1 MSVPSRLP
9 AAIQAF
15 GVERTLRPN
24 QVLFRM
30 KGAAEGLYEVVSGK
44 LRLLRRDAIAG
55 EETVSI
61 ATAGDLIGQ
70 GSLGSD
76 VYHCEAVALAKSRVR
91 LYRKAV
97 VLAEVERNPESARQ
111 LITMLAAEVM
121 SLRTCLQLRAI
132 RNARDRVRSYLR
144 LSANAESR
152 TVALPGTVKDLASY
166 LGLTHEAL
174 YRTLAKMVSD
184 GEIKKSR
191 SGITIRNLP
200 TGRISEASSAGFS
213 LR

>member
-30 KGAAEGLYEVVSGK
+30 KGAAEGLYEVLSGK
-44 LRLLRRDAIAG
+44 LRLLRRDAVAG

-70 GSLGSD
+70 GALGSD
-76 VYHCEAVALAKSRVR
+76 IYHCEAVALTRAKVR
-91 LYRKAV
+91 LYRKAA
-97 VLAEVERNPESARQ
+97 VLAEVERNPDSARQ
-111 LITMLAAEVM
+111 LISMLAAEVM

-144 LSANAESR
+144 LSASGNSR
-152 TVALPGTVKDLASY
+152 TVSLPGTVKDLAAY

-174 YRTLAKMVSD
+174 YRTLAKMAAD
-184 GEIKKSR
+184 GEIKR
-191 SGITIRNLP
+191 SKNGIAIRNLP
-200 TGRISEASSAGFS
+200 IDRIREA
-213 LR
+213 